1 MQPGQVCKRWTQIK
15 IDADIFFSKIFY
27 EILITLNVIIIISY
41 GLIYLLLRLGIDIS
55 QSDNHWKTVI

>member
-1 MQPGQVCKRWTQIK
+1 MQKFV
-15 IDADIFFSKIFY
+15 FSKIFY